1 MLLKQKS
8 EDGCLTRTI
17 SGRQHWVSRQDSR
30 IPEED
35 VSTDGVIQN
44 SNVVARQCSSDT
56 DAGTGT
62 TNKMTIT
69 QSVCADSNMC
79 ETEYELKTTED
90 ILSYRDVEVHLTS
103 HPLLSRSMTLLPKM
117 EPLESGMLA
126 HVHSQSVL
134 PMSKRSSVDYASS
147 VWSLGTDLNFEVS

>member
-17 SGRQHWVSRQDSR
+17 SGRQHWVSRQSSR

-35 VSTDGVIQN
+35 VPTDGVIQN
-44 SNVVARQCSSDT
+44 NNAVARQCSSDT
-56 DAGTGT
+56 DAGAGT
-62 TNKMTIT
+62 TNKVTIT
-69 QSVCADSNMC
+69 QSVCANSNMC
-79 ETEYELKTTED
+79 ENEYKVKITED
-90 ILSYRDVEVHLTS
+90 TLLNRDVELHLTS
-103 HPLLSRSMTLLPKM
+103 HPLLSRSMTLLPEV

-126 HVHSQSVL
+126 RVHSQSML